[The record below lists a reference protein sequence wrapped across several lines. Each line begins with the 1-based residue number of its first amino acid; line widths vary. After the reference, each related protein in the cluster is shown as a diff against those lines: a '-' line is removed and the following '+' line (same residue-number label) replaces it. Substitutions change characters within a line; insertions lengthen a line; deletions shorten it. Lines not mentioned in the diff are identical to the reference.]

1 MIAEKHESAGPLLSG
16 ASTECVKQN
25 GAMELPFSPAVSI
38 PTPRLILRPFE
49 PGDLEPLLAFHSDPA
64 SVRYVPFAPRDR
76 AGMESVLAQKISH
89 TTLLAEGDRLEFAV
103 VTSADPTVIG
113 DVMLALRSVQNE
125 TVEVGY
131 IFSPASTGH
140 GYATETVRALL
151 DLAFLQLRA
160 RRVIARVDLRNGA
173 SRAVL
178 ERLGLRL
185 EAELLEN
192 EWFKGE
198 LTSEVD
204 YAILAREW
212 RGGPP
217 EA

>member
-1 MIAEKHESAGPLLSG
+1 
-16 ASTECVKQN
+16 
-25 GAMELPFSPAVSI
+25 MELPFSPAVPI
-38 PTPRLILRPFE
+38 LTPRLFLRPFE
-49 PGDLEPLLAFHSDPA
+49 PGDLEPLLVFHSDPA
-64 SVRYVPFAPRDR
+64 SVRYVPFPPRDR
-76 AGMESVLAQKISH
+76 AGMASALAQKISH
-89 TTLLAEGDRLEFAV
+89 TMLLAESDRLELAV
-103 VTSADPTVIG
+103 VSAADQTVIG
-113 DVMLALRSVQNE
+113 DVMLALRSVQHE

-131 IFSPASTGH
+131 MFSPASTGH

-160 RRVIARVDLRNGA
+160 RRVIARVDLRNA
-173 SRAVL
+173 PSRAVL
-178 ERLGLRL
+178 ERAGLRL

-212 RGGPP
+212 RDLPQ
-217 EA
+217 ES

>member
-1 MIAEKHESAGPLLSG
+1 MAL
-16 ASTECVKQN
+16 
-25 GAMELPFSPAVSI
+25 MELPFSPAVPI
-38 PTPRLILRPFE
+38 LTPRLILRPFE
-49 PGDLEPLLAFHSDPA
+49 PGDLEPLLVFHSDPA

-76 AGMESVLAQKISH
+76 AGMVSELAQKIGR
-89 TTLLAEGDRLEFAV
+89 TTVLAEGDRLDLAV
-103 VTSADPTVIG
+103 VTTADQAVIG
-113 DVMLALRSVQNE
+113 DVMLALRSVLNE

-131 IFSPASTGH
+131 IFSPASTGQ
-140 GYATETVRALL
+140 GYATETVRTLL
-151 DLAFLQLRA
+151 DLAFGQLRA
-160 RRVIARVDLRNGA
+160 RRVIARVDLRNGP

-204 YAILAREW
+204 YAVLAREW
-212 RGGPP
+212 QDRPR
-217 EA
+217 ED

>member
-1 MIAEKHESAGPLLSG
+1 
-16 ASTECVKQN
+16 
-25 GAMELPFSPAVSI
+25 MELPFSPALPVL
-38 PTPRLILRPFE
+38 TPRLFLRPFE
-49 PGDLEPLLAFHSDPA
+49 PGDLDPLLVFHSDPA

-76 AGMESVLAQKISH
+76 AGMASALADKIGK
-89 TTLLAEGDRLEFAV
+89 TTLLAEGDRLELAV
-103 VTSADPTVIG
+103 VTGADRTVIG
-113 DVMLALRSVQNE
+113 DVMLALRSVQHE

-131 IFSPASTGH
+131 IFSPAFTGH

-151 DLAFLQLRA
+151 DLAFVQLRA
-160 RRVIARVDLRNGA
+160 RRVIARVDLRNTP
-173 SRAVL
+173 SRALL

-204 YAILAREW
+204 YAILSREW
-212 RGGPP
+212 RDRPR
-217 EA
+217 ED